1 MRKKVIKNWKVVIP
15 NLDSVTAFKIFNN
28 RVIDGKLY
36 NIVGLRLGHRAF
48 QSDINSLDN
57 ESFSSKEILSDK
69 WEIMLPDD
77 EMETILYK
85 MRDMYKEENFSGL
98 SFDKIDNMSISDL
111 YHALIDVMSS
121 LDDKNKYR
129 IAKWIIENKV
139 YYRKS

>member
-1 MRKKVIKNWKVVIP
+1 MRKKVIKNWKVVIS
-15 NLDSVTAFKIFNN
+15 NLDSVTAFKIFKN

-36 NIVGLRLGHRAF
+36 DIVGLRLGHRAF

-77 EMETILYK
+77 DMEKILYK
-85 MRDMYKEENFSGL
+85 MRDMYKEEHFSGL

-111 YHALIDVMSS
+111 YYALIDNMNS
-121 LDDKNKYR
+121 LDDMNKYR
-129 IAKWIIENKV
+129 IAKWIIENKIYKKV
-139 YYRKS
+139 